1 MPQTVDV
8 EFAALAD
15 FQVQTGA
22 PRPDTLVVF
31 AGEGAAL
38 SAATRKLL
46 GAAAENLPRA
56 AGVAKFK
63 GKTSTAMDILAP
75 GDLTIGRLIVV
86 GDTPARKPAP
96 GAPEIDYALL
106 GGYVMGKANGA
117 ANILIALDP
126 SDWKAD
132 PAQAAADF
140 MMGVKLRAYTFDR
153 YKSKKKDKDK
163 DEEQKPDNVKVTIG
177 VADPEA
183 ARRAASRRDA
193 IANGVRFARDLVN
206 EPPNVL
212 FPVEF
217 ANRCRTLEKFD
228 VEVEILD
235 VEQMKA
241 LGMNTLLGVGQG
253 SAHESRTVIMRW
265 NGGKK
270 DEKPVAF
277 VGKGEI
283 GRAHV

>member
-1 MPQTVDV
+1 MPQTVEV
-8 EFAALAD
+8 EFAPLAS
-15 FQVQTGA
+15 FQAQSGP
-22 PRPDTLVVF
+22 PRSDTLVVF
-31 AGEGAAL
+31 AGEGTTL
-38 SAATRKLL
+38 SAPTRALL
-46 GAAAENLPRA
+46 GAGASVLPRA
-56 AGVAKFK
+56 AEVAKFK
-63 GKTSTAMDILAP
+63 GKTSSSFELLAP
-75 GDLTIGRLIVV
+75 VGLAVGKLIVA

-117 ANILIALDP
+117 ANIQIALDP

-153 YKSKKKDKDK
+153 YKSKKKDKD
-163 DEEQKPDNVKVTIG
+163 EEQKPDVVKVTIG

-183 ARRAASRRDA
+183 ARRAAIHRDA
-193 IANGVRFARDLVN
+193 IAGGVRFARDLVN

-212 FPVEF
+212 FPEEF
-217 ANRCRTLEKFD
+217 AIRCKTLESLG

-235 VEQMKA
+235 VAQMQA

-253 SAHESRTVIMRW
+253 SVHDSRCVVMRW
-265 NGGKK
+265 NGGQ
-270 DEKPVAF
+270 
-277 VGKGEI
+277 I